1 MIHSTTGIL
10 LHTIKHSDS
19 SAVLHVFTR
28 DFGRK
33 AYFLRGL
40 SKKKNSPRSILFPLS
55 ILELQVTDRDNK
67 SLQQINEV
75 SMHKPTFELLSNP
88 VKSSIA
94 IFLNEVLHRSIE
106 VNYHNEVLYDFL
118 ENAIQLL
125 DSCDNVKN
133 FHLWFMLELSKYFG
147 FYPMKKGELHSAK
160 FQFELES
167 GTFTDIGGCSGAYI
181 DVSTAA
187 VLDEILGM
195 KFDELSSLGIS
206 SFDRKTLLHGLV
218 DYFIIHVPNLKRVSS
233 LEVLETVFEF

>member
-1 MIHSTTGIL
+1 
-10 LHTIKHSDS
+10 
-19 SAVLHVFTR
+19 
-28 DFGRK
+28 
-33 AYFLRGL
+33 
-40 SKKKNSPRSILFPLS
+40 LS

-125 DSCDNVKN
+125 DSCSNVKN

-147 FYPMKKGELHSAK
+147 FYPMKKSELCSAK

-167 GTFTDIGGCSGAYI
+167 GTFTDIGGCSGAFI
-181 DVSTAA
+181 DVSAAA
-187 VLDEILGM
+187 VLDEVLGM
-195 KFDELSSLGIS
+195 KFDKLSSLIIS
-206 SFDRKTLLHGLV
+206 SFDRKALLHGLV
-218 DYFIIHVPNLKRVSS
+218 DYFIIHVPSLKRVSS